1 MPDLCVE
8 KMDISGEF
16 QNFVVTNRLV
26 QRCTRN
32 FSTLVELT
40 GTIEWLLQ
48 AMHYTMELLCTQEV
62 GYCVETCRGIP
73 LCYISAIYSTLAVIK
88 RRVKLAT

>member
-8 KMDISGEF
+8 KMEISGEL
-16 QNFVVTNRLV
+16 QNFVVTITQV
-26 QRCTRN
+26 QRCTKY

-40 GTIEWLLQ
+40 GTIKWLLQ

-62 GYCVETCRGIP
+62 GYCVETCRGI
-73 LCYISAIYSTLAVIK
+73 L
-88 RRVKLAT
+88 